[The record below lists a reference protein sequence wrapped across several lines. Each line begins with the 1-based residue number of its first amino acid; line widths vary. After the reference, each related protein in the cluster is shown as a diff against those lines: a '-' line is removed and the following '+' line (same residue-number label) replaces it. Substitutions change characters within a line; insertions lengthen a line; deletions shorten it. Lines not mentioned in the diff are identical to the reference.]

1 MIQDVKKFW
10 LPFVPAIVVGI
21 GKGDF
26 TGAPHQVLQVL
37 HQTKQVL
44 MKSGR
49 QQKQNMKLSNPTPN
63 KADFT
68 LIYNRRKKNY
78 EVVFKMWS
86 GNLNTEHLNIS
97 KIKIGT

>member
-1 MIQDVKKFW
+1 MIQDVNKFW

-44 MKSGR
+44 MKSGS
-49 QQKQNMKLSNPTPN
+49 QQNQNMKLSNPTPN
-63 KADFT
+63 RADFI
-68 LIYNRRKKNY
+68 LKLERRIIGGKKIM
-78 EVVFKMWS
+78 KLCLKC
-86 GNLNTEHLNIS
+86 GLGI
-97 KIKIGT
+97 

>member
-1 MIQDVKKFW
+1 MIQDVNKFW

-44 MKSGR
+44 IKSGS
-49 QQKQNMKLSNPTPN
+49 QQKHEIIKSYTKQSR
-63 KADFT
+63 F
-68 LIYNRRKKNY
+68 
-78 EVVFKMWS
+78 
-86 GNLNTEHLNIS
+86 HLE
-97 KIKIGT
+97 T